1 LATGTIFFNGKMR
14 RLASGKAVLSTTEGP
29 CCCGPCDPNPNEC
42 TDIECTSM
50 AFTAC
55 CWKCGDTASVTFG
68 GITAGTASVAWVGVA
83 VGFMIPAVENQTI
96 TGTLSGVDKD
106 PSPGGSSNFDW
117 FSGELG
123 RDTTHVY
130 GAWVSISANEGGFP
144 LPSDMTWIVQVF
156 VWRVPIADWNKPG
169 ECQEIEYEVV
179 ISESNAG
186 PPRGTCCGQDGGN
199 PIPIGDAIDSVDP
212 VTDFVPST
220 DCDSVCDCGD
230 FPNTYLLEADCAGA
244 TVTSGSDDCRWT
256 NSYSTG
262 SLEECDLIETSI
274 TLRKSNS
281 ANGEGEYFC
290 GWVIEIFQTI
300 YGPVGETCDIVEVR
314 DIVAYKVGG
323 DPDGTYIIASGTGCG
338 TEIEVS

>member
-29 CCCGPCDPNPNEC
+29 CCCGPCDPNFRDC
-42 TDIECTSM
+42 QAIECTSF

-55 CWKCGDTASVTFG
+55 CWKCGDTAAVTFG

-83 VGFMIPAVENQTI
+83 VAAMIPAVENQTI
-96 TGTLSGVDKD
+96 TGILDNVDTE
-106 PSPGGSSNFDW
+106 PTPGGDTQFSW
-117 FSGELG
+117 ASGELD
-123 RDTTHVY
+123 RDMTHVY
-130 GAWVSISANEGGFP
+130 GARVRILALEGSYP
-144 LPSDMTWIVQVF
+144 SPSDIQWIVEVD
-156 VWRVPIADWNKPG
+156 VWRVPLADWDRPG
-169 ECQEIEYEVV
+169 ACQEIEYEVV
-179 ISESNAG
+179 ISTTLPEEPAG
-186 PPRGTCCGQDGGN
+186 NCCGQDGATL
-199 PIPIGDAIDSVDP
+199 IPIGDAIDSVDP
-212 VTDFVPST
+212 VTNFVPST
-220 DCDSVCDCGD
+220 DCGSVCDCGD